1 MTNSTDKIKLNELV
15 GDGAEKFE
23 VAQAVNFKKLVK
35 QAQLEAQSSQLQNQ
49 NTIYFNKL
57 CINGREFTLRRLDW
71 RDLIDGNFLEDA
83 LIGVFGYPWY
93 LFKKDIIW
101 TVFNFLQYLFGLYRS
116 AFNASHIILNHF

>member
-71 RDLIDGNFLEDA
+71 RDLIDGNFLEDS

-93 LFKKDIIW
+93 LLKKPSNGLSLIFYN
-101 TVFNFLQYLFGLYRS
+101 VYLDYIGAHLT
-116 AFNASHIILNHF
+116 HIILNHF